1 MPIMTGPWRVT
12 SRSSLHALPP
22 SALSSIL
29 QASWP
34 PQLICSVTAFPKH
47 AADYDVE
54 YQQVYRCL
62 PLSGVIQLQANT

>member
-29 QASWP
+29 QASRP
-34 PQLICSVTAFPKH
+34 PQLICLVTALPQH
-47 AADYDVE
+47 DADYDVE
-54 YQQVYRCL
+54 CQQGHRCL